1 MVVFYK
7 MRVWFFDNNPWGQP
21 KREKPL
27 DRGSPSFESVLE
39 DLKNRLKSKFSS
51 GNKRGN
57 GPEQKAMVIG
67 MLVVVLLI
75 YFASGIYTVKEAEQA
90 VVVCLGRYKETVGAG
105 LRYHYPF
112 PFEEVYVRNVA
123 ANNYLSSEDRT
134 SQIQREQ
141 NDFYMLTGDEN
152 LVEMDKYT
160 IHWRIKD
167 LKKFLFNVRAQE
179 AVIAATADSALR
191 EVIAKTPINLIIT
204 ERRAQVNEEV
214 TVLLQ
219 ELLDKYEAGVHIVE
233 FIMQKADPPEPVMDA
248 FIDVTR
254 AQADRERSQHEARG
268 YRDEILP
275 KARSMAKKTLLESEA
290 YAQEVIAR
298 SEGEAGRFEFLC
310 SEYGRA
316 PDGLATRLYLETME
330 NILSGATKLLVDPS
344 AGVPVQSYLPLP
356 ALSPARKQTQ
366 TEGAGS

>member
-1 MVVFYK
+1 
-7 MRVWFFDNNPWGQP
+7 MRSWFFDNNPWGQP
-21 KREKPL
+21 RRDKPA
-27 DRGSPSFESVLE
+27 DKASPSFDAGFE
-39 DLKNRLKSKFSS
+39 DLINRIKRKVSS
-51 GNKRGN
+51 GQKGPG
-57 GPEQKAMVIG
+57 GPEQKALFVGGI
-67 MLVVVLLI
+67 LLVLLI
-75 YFASGIYTVKEAEQA
+75 YLASGIYTVKEAEQA
-90 VVVCLGRYKETVGAG
+90 VVVQLGRYKETVGAG

-112 PFEEVYVRNVA
+112 PFEEVHVRNVA
-123 ANNYLSSEDRT
+123 ANNYLSSDDRP
-134 SQIQREQ
+134 SPVQREQ

-167 LKKFLFNVRAQE
+167 LRQFLFNIRAQE
-179 AVIAATADSALR
+179 AVIIATADSVLR

-214 TVLLQ
+214 TQLLQ
-219 ELLDKYEAGVHIVE
+219 ELLDKYQTGVHIVE
-233 FIMQKADPPEPVMDA
+233 FIMQKADPPAPVIDA

-254 AQADRERSQHEARG
+254 AEADRERSQHEARG

-275 KARSMAKKTLLESEA
+275 KARSLAKKIQLESEA

-310 SEYGRA
+310 SERKDS
-316 PDGLATRLYLETME
+316 PEGLDTRLFIETME
-330 NILSGATKLLVDPS
+330 KVLTGATKLLVDPL

-356 ALSPARKQTQ
+356 ALTSVKKQAKA
-366 TEGAGS
+366 EGAGS